1 MVCTQQSPSGSILQP
16 KPEYPDPSPSNL
28 SLPSRK
34 EMRMPLSSVLKPT
47 PGLCAVISEKR
58 LRDRCG
64 MKATSNSV
72 TVRFPGNATV
82 SAPYPTISINR
93 LSPALTLSIVGRMS
107 RIMSAN
113 RVAWYVAP
121 LSATHASAVF
131 SLGSLHESMLVTSS
145 TLASQHTMLTVVVLP
160 TINST
165 YTMRSLYRRRR
176 ALANG
181 ALAPNIEY
189 FHSTESYAGER
200 IAYCVGLS
208 LLYEDAA
215 AKHPAPAWHP
225 DPKAHLIPPGH
236 EPSKLTLD
244 MYLRAKSQEQVYRC
258 RLSHSSLGTVH

>member
-145 TLASQHTMLTVVVLP
+145 TLASQHTMLTVVALP

-165 YTMRSLYRRRR
+165 YTMRSLYGRRC

-181 ALAPNIEY
+181 TLASNIDY
-189 FHSTESYAGER
+189 FHFTESYARER
-200 IAYCVGLS
+200 IALLRGAVAS
-208 LLYEDAA
+208 LRGRCCKTPCPRL
-215 AKHPAPAWHP
+215 
-225 DPKAHLIPPGH
+225 
-236 EPSKLTLD
+236 EP
-244 MYLRAKSQEQVYRC
+244 
-258 RLSHSSLGTVH
+258 